1 MRHRSSRTGFTLIEI
16 LVAMTI
22 IVSIVSMVYGSYF
35 ATSKSAE
42 AYKTRMTLSQDVRD
56 VLQQMARQIRCSY
69 AVRPKS
75 PASGGKPILPKTKGI
90 LESPVNY
97 FKGGWNAPA
106 GEILQLVTTSR
117 LSLAQERTDGLLD
130 VAYNFDPSTGTLFV
144 SQRRFV
150 HIGKDADA
158 TNRNWS
164 PLIESVEHIELT
176 FFDGEQW
183 LGEWDFTQKKQ
194 LPGAV
199 RISIT
204 CEDEN
209 RRQCSYSTI
218 AHICS
223 RNNRDNEAPS

>member
-117 LSLAQERTDGLLD
+117 LSLAQERADGLLD

-150 HIGKDADA
+150 QTPKALVE
-158 TNRNWS
+158 NRNWS
-164 PLIESVEHIELT
+164 TLIESVGHIELT
-176 FFDGEQW
+176 FFDGGQW
-183 LGEWDFTQKKQ
+183 LGEWDFTKKKQ

-218 AHICS
+218 AHISS
-223 RNNRDNEAPS
+223 RKNRDNEAPS